1 MNEMYE
7 ALYGAADGAFVVDE
21 ELRVQ
26 FWNRAAEE
34 ITGFGEGD
42 VLGKKCYQILRG
54 HDEERRLICK
64 ACCQVAE
71 LALKSEPVSDY
82 DIRTHTDNGD
92 KRWLNMSVLSS
103 KMGGNGKKKMIFHL
117 FRDVTQKKDSEMFFR
132 HILEIAQRYHTT
144 PFEPGDGKD
153 PEHQNDK
160 LTIREREVLTLLT
173 RGSSTKEIA
182 DALFIS
188 VSTVRNHIQNI
199 FDKLGVHSRSEAII
213 YAYQNGLIGS
223 NENEM

>member
-1 MNEMYE
+1 
-7 ALYGAADGAFVVDE
+7 
-21 ELRVQ
+21 
-26 FWNRAAEE
+26 
-34 ITGFGEGD
+34 
-42 VLGKKCYQILRG
+42 
-54 HDEERRLICK
+54 
-64 ACCQVAE
+64 
-71 LALKSEPVSDY
+71 
-82 DIRTHTDNGD
+82 
-92 KRWLNMSVLSS
+92 MSVLSS

-144 PFEPGDGKD
+144 PFEPGDGKG
-153 PEHQNDK
+153 PEYHNDN
-160 LTIREREVLTLLT
+160 LTVREREVLTILT

-182 DALFIS
+182 EALFIS

-199 FDKLGVHSRSEAII
+199 FDKLGVHSRSEAIV